1 MWQDGERERAS
12 NPPGCCV
19 RMSVP
24 GQKQTCQAQDGMSA
38 SPLKADVRA
47 AASMSAKGH
56 KPTLAKMP
64 SRVANGGDQNVRED
78 VAIAS

>member
-1 MWQDGERERAS
+1 MHGSELTLLEKGRAVHLS
-12 NPPGCCV
+12 TRSGW
-19 RMSVP
+19 
-24 GQKQTCQAQDGMSA
+24 GHLQTCPARDGMSA